1 MDKPFL
7 YKYQP
12 VGLNQFELDDE
23 MLIILKTLIDMNN
36 MNIMFIGDSG
46 CGKTS
51 LINGLLNEYYGNSS
65 YKKNVLYINS
75 LKEQGITYYRNDVKT
90 FCQTSSLIPGKK
102 KCLILDDID
111 IINEQSQQV
120 FRNYI
125 DNYSHNVHFI
135 GSCINSQKV
144 IDSLQSR
151 ITILK
156 IKALSTEKTLKI
168 INNICG
174 KERINITEDA
184 KRYIVSIS
192 NNSIRVIL
200 NYLEKFKLLNR
211 EITDELAKDVCTN
224 ISFQEFDE
232 YTKLCKYEKDLPKA
246 INSIYVLS
254 ERGYSVMDILD
265 NFFIYLKTSA
275 LFTEEEKYKIIP
287 YICKYITIFN
297 NIHEDEIELALFT
310 NNIITMLDTMLDSN

>member
-211 EITDELAKDVCTN
+211 EITGELAKDVCTN

-265 NFFIYLKTSA
+265 NFFIYLKTST

-310 NNIITMLDTMLDSN
+310 NNIITMLDSN

>member
-1 MDKPFL
+1 MEKPFL

-12 VGLNQFELDDE
+12 LWLCDFELDDE
-23 MLIILKTLIDMNN
+23 MRIILKTLVEMNN
-36 MNIMFIGDSG
+36 LNIMFIGDSG

-51 LINGLLNEYYGNSS
+51 LINGILNEYYGNIP
-65 YKKNVLYINS
+65 YKKNILYINS
-75 LKEQGITYYRNDVKT
+75 LKEQGISYYRNDVKT

-135 GSCINSQKV
+135 GSCINTQKV

-151 ITILK
+151 VTILK
-156 IKALSTEKTLKI
+156 IKALNTDKTIKI

-174 KERINITEDA
+174 KEQIVMSEEA
-184 KRYIVSIS
+184 KKYILSIS
-192 NNSIRVIL
+192 NNSIRVIV

-211 EITDELAKDVCTN
+211 NITAALAIDVCTN
-224 ISFQEFDE
+224 ISFHEFDE
-232 YTKLCKYEKDLPKA
+232 YTRCCKYARDLPKA
-246 INSIYVLS
+246 INAIYVLS

-265 NFFIYLKTSA
+265 NFFIYLKTST
-275 LFTEEEKYKIIP
+275 LLTEEEKYKIIP

-297 NIHEDEIELALFT
+297 NIHEDDIELALFT
-310 NNIITMLDTMLDSN
+310 NNIIDILQTK